1 MATAATTEPADRL
14 PDGVQ
19 LWQQDGG
26 WYLAVGDLR
35 QGPFLYR
42 PTLTEVWDQA
52 GAGDGTES
60 VVTRF
65 TRFDAAGEQ
74 MTFRQDERIDPT
86 GQRHLL
92 RTLLVETPPSPEA
105 YEGLELPTPGAAS
118 RQETPERR

>member
-1 MATAATTEPADRL
+1 MDAGAPGEPSDRL

-26 WYLAVGDLR
+26 WYLGAGDER

-42 PTLTEVWDQA
+42 PTLTDAWEQA
-52 GAGDGTES
+52 GTADGS
-60 VVTRF
+60 APIIARF

-74 MTFRQDERIDPT
+74 VTFRQDDRLDPT

-92 RTLLVETPPSPEA
+92 HTSLVEAPPSPET
-105 YEGLELPTPGAAS
+105 YEGLEIPPPGA
-118 RQETPERR
+118 P